1 MSIQTNVLVL
11 NEFQTA
17 LPWLEHG
24 FGTRLSDHE
33 TVTSAAV
40 RQIHSNLVLSV
51 DQPGVAGDADALVTR
66 TPGLAL
72 SIRTADCYPILLAD
86 PVTRSI
92 AAIHAGWRGTA
103 DRIVRRTIAQMHLAF
118 GSVAA
123 DLHAAIG
130 PGIGVCC
137 YEVGADVARRF
148 DVEGRAKIDLA
159 EANRRQLVESGVPA
173 VQIHSIG
180 RCTHCEP
187 ELFHSYRRDGGQA
200 GRMVSFIRVAA

>member
-1 MSIQTNVLVL
+1 MPIETKVLVL
-11 NEFQTA
+11 NEFRAA

-24 FGTRLSDHE
+24 FGTRQSVSE
-33 TVTSAAV
+33 TVTSAAI

-66 TPGLAL
+66 KRGLAL
-72 SIRTADCYPILLAD
+72 SVRTADCYPILIAD

-103 DRIVRRTIAQMHLAF
+103 ERIVQRTIVHMHLAF
-118 GSVAA
+118 GTDAA

-137 YEVGADVARRF
+137 YEVGAEVALRF
-148 DVEGRAKIDLA
+148 GAEGRARIDLA

-173 VQIHSIG
+173 AQIHSIG
-180 RCTHCEP
+180 RCTRCEP

-200 GRMVSFIRVAA
+200 GRMTSFIRIAA